1 MRDKG
6 EMVVK
11 LSKNI
16 FNRIIIKKQNKTNK
30 QKQNETKTNKQTKKH
45 QTCTISNI
53 I

>member
-16 FNRIIIKKQNKTNK
+16 FNRIIIKKQNKT
-30 QKQNETKTNKQTKKH
+30 KTNKQTKK
-45 QTCTISNI
+45 QKSKNAEKA
-53 I
+53 